1 MKEKK
6 IKEDSKI
13 FGPRATRNVELLFAE
28 LRKVVRDIRY
38 FQFEMMLISK

>member
-1 MKEKK
+1 MEEKE

-13 FGPRATRNVELLFAE
+13 FGPRATRNAELLFAE
-28 LRKVVRDIRY
+28 LRKVVRGVGY